1 MEALSAQVFPRSDEV
16 NGGGMI
22 REGFMAAAVISS
34 LSTNGLNLDAQRMDG
49 AAWYNLD
56 GARKEALVS
65 LVKGN
70 HTDIFSHPPPFYFYN
85 VFICKSELENPF
97 LFFGKEFEKPLN
109 HNWQRSVNRDR

>member
-1 MEALSAQVFPRSDEV
+1 
-16 NGGGMI
+16 MI

-70 HTDIFSHPPPFYFYN
+70 HTGIFSHPPFYFYN

-109 HNWQRSVNRDR
+109 HNW